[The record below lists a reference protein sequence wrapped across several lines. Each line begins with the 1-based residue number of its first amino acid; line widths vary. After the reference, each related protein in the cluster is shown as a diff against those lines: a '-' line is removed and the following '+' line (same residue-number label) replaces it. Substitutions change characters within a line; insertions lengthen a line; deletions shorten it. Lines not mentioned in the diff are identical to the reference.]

1 MNPNYYDMNHDGKV
15 DAEDA
20 YLMYEITEGED
31 TELKEDPCRPAAKSS
46 FRVGGLLVLV
56 LAGAYLTA
64 FLKGSTG
71 FGIIRLLLA
80 ILCVVAII
88 KVIGEM

>member
-1 MNPNYYDMNHDGKV
+1 MNPNDHDTNHHRKA
-15 DAEDA
+15 DAHDA
-20 YLMYEITEGED
+20 YLLSQITEGED
-31 TELKEDPCRPAAKSS
+31 TELKKVPDRPAAKSGFS
-46 FRVGGLLVLV
+46 VGSLLVLI

-80 ILCVVAII
+80 ILCVVAIM

>member
-1 MNPNYYDMNHDGKV
+1 MNPNDYDMNHDGKV

-31 TELKEDPCRPAAKSS
+31 TELKEEPRRPAAKSGFS
-46 FRVGGLLVLV
+46 VGGLLVLV